1 MRVLFRVRKRVSTFA
16 NPELTFS
23 RIYIYSYFDSY
34 FNILNVQLMGE
45 HFCYSL
51 YICNSDIESKKWIQ

>member
-23 RIYIYSYFDSY
+23 RIYIYVCDSC
-34 FNILNVQLMGE
+34 FNILNVQLMG
-45 HFCYSL
+45 
-51 YICNSDIESKKWIQ
+51 DESACM